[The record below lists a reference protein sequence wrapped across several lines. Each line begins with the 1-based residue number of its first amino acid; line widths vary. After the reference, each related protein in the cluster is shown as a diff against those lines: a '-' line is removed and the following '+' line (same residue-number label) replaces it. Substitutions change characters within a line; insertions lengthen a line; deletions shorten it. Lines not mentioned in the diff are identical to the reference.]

1 MIDIM
6 EHPRGERLISLY
18 QYLPRGE
25 QNAKSLSELIMQFNP
40 TGEKTKSR
48 TKLLENDLLALF
60 SLLGEEAI
68 VRIPSWSAGTIS
80 GKTPKYY
87 INPNHALGN
96 FDNENLFFWEMLD
109 KFTANFLPKTIHQ
122 TLEQKI
128 STVRE
133 QHQKQYQ
140 ASELGK
146 WKNHLITL
154 PSLLQAPH
162 YDSQLLATIHQ
173 AILTGK
179 VLQFDYR
186 KKWESEIETKTLYP
200 VGLVFIDNMVYLT
213 GFYTIGDSPTL
224 SEKMQ
229 LENHRNFALT
239 RIYDAQVID
248 EAIPNWVE
256 KHSLD
261 TLQKLGKL
269 ERHINDEPEWI
280 NLKLKINNFACDHL
294 TERPLSDNQIIEPFD
309 ANNKLLTAKVM
320 NTARLEEWLVAMS
333 QLSEVIEPRYIREN
347 VIERLQ
353 AGLSHYTAK

>member
-1 MIDIM
+1 
-6 EHPRGERLISLY
+6 
-18 QYLPRGE
+18 
-25 QNAKSLSELIMQFNP
+25 
-40 TGEKTKSR
+40 
-48 TKLLENDLLALF
+48 
-60 SLLGEEAI
+60 
-68 VRIPSWSAGTIS
+68 
-80 GKTPKYY
+80 
-87 INPNHALGN
+87 
-96 FDNENLFFWEMLD
+96 
-109 KFTANFLPKTIHQ
+109 
-122 TLEQKI
+122 
-128 STVRE
+128 
-133 QHQKQYQ
+133 
-140 ASELGK
+140 
-146 WKNHLITL
+146 
-154 PSLLQAPH
+154 
-162 YDSQLLATIHQ
+162 
-173 AILTGK
+173 
-179 VLQFDYR
+179 
-186 KKWESEIETKTLYP
+186 
-200 VGLVFIDNMVYLT
+200 MVYLT

>member
-1 MIDIM
+1 MNIM
-6 EHPRGERLISLY
+6 EKARGERLILLY
-18 QYLPRGE
+18 QHLPKGE
-25 QNAKSLSELIMQFNP
+25 KNAKTLSALLSLFNP
-40 TGEKTKSR
+40 TGDKAKSR
-48 TKLLENDLLALF
+48 AKLLEQDLLALF
-60 SLLGEEAI
+60 SLFGDNSI
-68 VRIPSWSAGTIS
+68 CRIPAWSDGLVT

-87 INPNHALGN
+87 LHTNFSLDS

-109 KFTANFLPKTIHQ
+109 KFTAHYLPKTIHN
-122 TLEQKI
+122 TLTTKI
-128 STVRE
+128 SNVKN
-133 QHQKQYQ
+133 HQLKQYQ
-140 ASELGK
+140 ISQLGQ
-146 WKNHLITL
+146 WKNHILTL
-154 PSLLQAPH
+154 PSVLNAPKL
-162 YDSQLLATIHQ
+162 DETILSIIHQ
-173 AILTGK
+173 AIIEQKALI
-179 VLQFDYR
+179 FDYCR
-186 KKWESEIETKTLYP
+186 KWEATPEQKTVYP